1 MPWPPSGCRPRQAQ
15 NGSTEGNS
23 DMTAQ
28 YVVVGVDGTLTAV
41 RALDWAAQEAARRR
55 AALRVVHAVRD
66 RDEAGPVLASAAA
79 RVRAHHPGLEVETS
93 SPVGGATQA
102 LIRESDGA
110 ALTVV
115 GNRGLGGF
123 TGLLFGSVSL
133 RLAAHI
139 RGPLLVVRG
148 DHRCD
153 DDREVLLGLA
163 SDADADAAAYA
174 FEEAERRG
182 ARLRVL
188 HSWSHRHVPPEMPS
202 PVAATS
208 PGQRELAQ
216 RGATEEAVPRFTLA
230 ELREQHPRVG
240 VEAHTV
246 PTGPA
251 HALLEATR
259 EAGVVVIGVHHHAER
274 PGPHLGPVV
283 HTLVHRSHCP
293 VVLVPTG

>member
-1 MPWPPSGCRPRQAQ
+1 
-15 NGSTEGNS
+15 
-23 DMTAQ
+23 MTAQ
-28 YVVVGVDGTLTAV
+28 YAVVGVDGTLTAV
-41 RALDWAAQEAARRR
+41 RALDWAAQEAVRRH
-55 AALRVVHAVRD
+55 AALRIIHAVRD
-66 RDEAGPVLASAAA
+66 QDEAGPILASAAA
-79 RVRAHHPGLEVETS
+79 RIRAHHPGLQVETV
-93 SPVGGATQA
+93 SPVSGPVEA
-102 LIRESDGA
+102 LMRESDGV

-139 RGPLLVVRG
+139 RSPLLVVRG

-153 DDREVLLGLA
+153 DGREVLLGLA

-174 FEEAERRG
+174 FQEAERRG
-182 ARLRVL
+182 TRLRVL
-188 HSWSHRHVPPEMPS
+188 HSWSHRHVTPEVPS
-202 PVAATS
+202 PVPATS
-208 PGQRELAQ
+208 PGQRELGR
-216 RGATEEAVPRFTLA
+216 RGAAEEAVPRFALSV
-230 ELREQHPRVG
+230 LREQHPEVG

-246 PTGPA
+246 TAGPA

-259 EAGVVVIGVHHHAER
+259 EAGVVVIGVHRHTER

-283 HTLVHRSHCP
+283 HTLLHRSHCP